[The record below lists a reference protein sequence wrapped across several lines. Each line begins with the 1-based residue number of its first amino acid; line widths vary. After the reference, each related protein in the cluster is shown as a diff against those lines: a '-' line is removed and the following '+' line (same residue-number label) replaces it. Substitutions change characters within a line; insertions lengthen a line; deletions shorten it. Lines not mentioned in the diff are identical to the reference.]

1 MCNFRIKEL
10 TVTNYRKF
18 EQKTFQLNP
27 TMNVFAGKNGSGKT
41 AALEAAVVMMGAYL
55 SAYKMYVPSQYVF
68 NLSGDPE
75 NGDAHKKVLTSQQED
90 VLTAGGVA
98 QYPCKVSCTAI
109 WGEESN
115 EISFQRI
122 IEKEGSRTKFNGKN
136 PIQPKV
142 VEWEEAISKADHSDE
157 ASILPLVLYL
167 SSARL
172 WNENNSTK
180 KKSLY
185 GRTEAFNHCLDKKH
199 GAELAF
205 GYIRKFKNIAV
216 EEREGKS
223 FPAYDAILDAINEA
237 FGDELSPGE
246 RVIFS
251 TRYERDIVALQ
262 MKDGTVVPFTSLSDG
277 YRNVIKIIVDIAT
290 RMCILN
296 PYQKE
301 NALKNTPGIV
311 VIDEIDLSLHPTWQR
326 KIIGI
331 LKELFPKIQF
341 ICATHSPFIIQS
353 LEKGELITLD
363 HQPLDSKYSG
373 ESIEDIAED
382 VMGVKMAQYS
392 EKKRKMYKAAQNYL
406 KALERAESQED
417 LDALRNEMDRLE
429 AMYSENP
436 AYLALIEQE
445 NLVKKQEVK
454 DNEAGK

>member
-55 SAYKMYVPSQYVF
+55 SAYKTYVPSQYVF

-98 QYPCKVSCTAI
+98 QYPCKVSCTAT

-136 PIQPKV
+136 PMQPKV

-301 NALKNTPGIV
+301 NVLKNTPGIV

-353 LEKGELITLD
+353 LEEGELITLD
-363 HQPLDSKYSG
+363 QPLDSEYSG

-382 VMGVKMAQYS
+382 IMGVKMVQYS
-392 EKKRKMYKAAQNYL
+392 IKKQKMYEAAQDYL
-406 KALERAESQED
+406 KALERAESQKD
-417 LDALRNEMDRLE
+417 LDALRNKMNRLE
-429 AMYSENP
+429 ALYSENP
-436 AYLALIEQE
+436 AYLAVIEQE
-445 NLVKKQEVK
+445 RLVKEQEVK
-454 DNEAGK
+454 DNEAGE

>member
-55 SAYKMYVPSQYVF
+55 SAYKTYVPSQYVF

-301 NALKNTPGIV
+301 NVLKNTPGIV

-331 LKELFPKIQF
+331 LKELFPRIQF

-353 LEKGELITLD
+353 LEEGELITLD
-363 HQPLDSKYSG
+363 QQLDSEYSG

-382 VMGVKMAQYS
+382 VMGVEMAQYS

>member
-1 MCNFRIKEL
+1 MCNFRIKKL

-18 EQKTFQLNP
+18 EQKTFRLNP
-27 TMNVFAGKNGSGKT
+27 TMNVFVGKNGSGKT
-41 AALEAAVVMMGAYL
+41 AALEAAAVMMGAYL
-55 SAYKMYVPSQYVF
+55 AAYQKYVPSRNVF

-75 NGDAHKKVLTSQQED
+75 NGDAHKKVLISQQED

-115 EISFQRI
+115 EISFQRVM
-122 IEKEGSRTKFNGKN
+122 EKEGSRTKFSGKN
-136 PIQPKV
+136 PMQPKV
-142 VEWEEAISKADHSDE
+142 VEWEKTIEKADHSDSE
-157 ASILPLVLYL
+157 LILPLVLYL

-180 KKSLY
+180 KVRLY
-185 GRTEAFNHCLDKKH
+185 NRTEAFSYCLDKKH

-205 GYIRKFKNIAV
+205 GYVKRLKDVAE
-216 EEREGKS
+216 EERKKNN
-223 FPAYDAILDAINEA
+223 FPVYDTILNAVNKA

-331 LKELFPKIQF
+331 LKELFPRIQF

-353 LEKGELITLD
+353 LEEGELITLD
-363 HQPLDSKYSG
+363 QQLDSEYSG

-382 VMGVKMAQYS
+382 VMGVEMAQYS

>member
-1 MCNFRIKEL
+1 MCNFRIKKL

-18 EQKTFQLNP
+18 EQKTFRLNP
-27 TMNVFAGKNGSGKT
+27 TMNVFVGKNGSGKT
-41 AALEAAVVMMGAYL
+41 AALEAAAVMMGAYL
-55 SAYKMYVPSQYVF
+55 AAYQKYVPSRNVF

-75 NGDAHKKVLTSQQED
+75 NGDAHKKVLISQQED

-109 WGEESN
+109 RGEESN
-115 EISFQRI
+115 EISFQRVM
-122 IEKEGSRTKFNGKN
+122 EKEGSRTKFSGKN
-136 PIQPKV
+136 PMQPKV
-142 VEWEEAISKADHSDE
+142 VEWEKTIEKADHSDSE
-157 ASILPLVLYL
+157 LILPLVLYL

-180 KKSLY
+180 KVRLY
-185 GRTEAFNHCLDKKH
+185 NRTEAFSYCLDKKH

-205 GYIRKFKNIAV
+205 GYVKRLKDVAE
-216 EEREGKS
+216 EERKKNN
-223 FPAYDAILDAINEA
+223 FPVYDTILNAVNKA

-331 LKELFPKIQF
+331 LKELFPRIQF

-353 LEKGELITLD
+353 LEEGELITLD
-363 HQPLDSKYSG
+363 QQLDSEYSG

-382 VMGVKMAQYS
+382 VMGVEMAQYS

>member
-18 EQKTFQLNP
+18 EQETFPLNP

-41 AALEAAVVMMGAYL
+41 AALEAAAVMMGAYL
-55 SAYKMYVPSQYVF
+55 SAYKTYVPSQYVF

-122 IEKEGSRTKFNGKN
+122 IEKEGSRTKFSGKN
-136 PIQPKV
+136 PMQPKV
-142 VEWEEAISKADHSDE
+142 VEWEKTIEKADHSDSE
-157 ASILPLVLYL
+157 LILPLVLYL

-180 KKSLY
+180 KVRLY
-185 GRTEAFNHCLDKKH
+185 NRTEAFSYCLEKKH

-205 GYIRKFKNIAV
+205 GYVKRLKDVAE
-216 EEREGKS
+216 EERRKNN
-223 FPAYDAILDAINEA
+223 FPAYDTILNAVNEA
-237 FGDELSPGE
+237 FSDELSAEE

-262 MKDGTVVPFTSLSDG
+262 MKDGTVVPFSSLSDG
-277 YRNVIKIIVDIAT
+277 YRNVIKIIVDIAA

-301 NALKNTPGIV
+301 NALRNTPGIV

-353 LEKGELITLD
+353 LKEGELITLD
-363 HQPLDSKYSG
+363 QPLDSEYSG

-382 VMGVKMAQYS
+382 VMGVKMPQYS
-392 EKKRKMYKAAQNYL
+392 EKKRKMYEAAQNYL

>member
-55 SAYKMYVPSQYVF
+55 SAYKTYVPSQYVF

-353 LEKGELITLD
+353 LEEGELITLD
-363 HQPLDSKYSG
+363 QQLDSEYSG

-382 VMGVKMAQYS
+382 VMGVEMAQYS

>member
-1 MCNFRIKEL
+1 MCNFRIKKL

-18 EQKTFQLNP
+18 GQKTFRLNP
-27 TMNVFAGKNGSGKT
+27 TMNVFVGKNGSGKT
-41 AALEAAVVMMGAYL
+41 AALEAAAVMMGAYL
-55 SAYKMYVPSQYVF
+55 AAYQKYVPSRNVF

-75 NGDAHKKVLTSQQED
+75 NGDAHKKVLISQQED

-115 EISFQRI
+115 EISFQRVM
-122 IEKEGSRTKFNGKN
+122 EKEGSRTKFSGKN
-136 PIQPKV
+136 PMQPKV
-142 VEWEEAISKADHSDE
+142 VEWEKTIEKADHSDSE
-157 ASILPLVLYL
+157 LILPLVLYL

-180 KKSLY
+180 KVRLY
-185 GRTEAFNHCLDKKH
+185 NRTEAFSYCLDKKH

-205 GYIRKFKNIAV
+205 GYVKRLKDVAE
-216 EEREGKS
+216 EERKKNN
-223 FPAYDAILDAINEA
+223 FPVYDTILNAVNKA

-331 LKELFPKIQF
+331 LKELFPRIQF

-353 LEKGELITLD
+353 LEEGELITLD
-363 HQPLDSKYSG
+363 QQLDSEYSG

-382 VMGVKMAQYS
+382 VMGVEMAQYS

>member
-55 SAYKMYVPSQYVF
+55 SAYKTYVPSQYVF

-136 PIQPKV
+136 PMQPKV
-142 VEWEEAISKADHSDE
+142 VEWEEAISKANHSDE
-157 ASILPLVLYL
+157 TSILPLVLYL

-301 NALKNTPGIV
+301 NVLKNTPGIV

-353 LEKGELITLD
+353 LEEGELITLD
-363 HQPLDSKYSG
+363 QPLDSEYSG

-382 VMGVKMAQYS
+382 IMGVKMVQYS
-392 EKKRKMYKAAQNYL
+392 IKKQKMYEAAQDYL
-406 KALERAESQED
+406 KALERAESQKD
-417 LDALRNEMDRLE
+417 LDALRNKMNRLE
-429 AMYSENP
+429 ALYSENP
-436 AYLALIEQE
+436 AYLAVIEQE
-445 NLVKKQEVK
+445 RLVKEQEVK
-454 DNEAGK
+454 DNEAGE

>member
-55 SAYKMYVPSQYVF
+55 SAYKTYVPSQYVF

-136 PIQPKV
+136 PMQPKV

-157 ASILPLVLYL
+157 TSILPLVLYL

-205 GYIRKFKNIAV
+205 GYIRKFKNVAV
-216 EEREGKS
+216 EERDGKS

-301 NALKNTPGIV
+301 NVLKKTPGIV

-353 LEKGELITLD
+353 LEEGELITLD
-363 HQPLDSKYSG
+363 QPLDSEYSG

-382 VMGVKMAQYS
+382 IMGVKMVQYS
-392 EKKRKMYKAAQNYL
+392 IKKQKMYEAAQDYL
-406 KALERAESQED
+406 KALERAESQKD
-417 LDALRNEMDRLE
+417 LDALRNKMNRLE
-429 AMYSENP
+429 ALYSENP
-436 AYLALIEQE
+436 AYLAVIEQE
-445 NLVKKQEVK
+445 RLVKEQEVK
-454 DNEAGK
+454 DNEAGE

>member
-55 SAYKMYVPSQYVF
+55 SAYKTYVPSQYVF

-136 PIQPKV
+136 PMQPKV

-157 ASILPLVLYL
+157 TSILPLVLYL

-205 GYIRKFKNIAV
+205 GYIRKFKNVAV
-216 EEREGKS
+216 EERDGKS

-301 NALKNTPGIV
+301 NVLKKTPGIV

-353 LEKGELITLD
+353 LKEGELITLD
-363 HQPLDSKYSG
+363 RRLESEYSG

-382 VMGVKMAQYS
+382 VMGVEMVQYS
-392 EKKRKMYKAAQNYL
+392 IKKRKMYEAAQNYL
-406 KALERAESQED
+406 KALEQAESQED
-417 LDALRNEMDRLE
+417 LDALRNEMNRLE
-429 AMYSENP
+429 AVYSENP

-445 NLVKKQEVK
+445 NLVKEQEVK